1 MAVFIACSLS
11 PISYLGRDTSVN
23 PLIES
28 TLLRKLGGKVLLVLF
43 EHLLVILGQAFNLVN
58 VRNLDSWARETKK
71 NKVVV
76 SKTGC
81 SNNVMQSYHN
91 NELII
96 HTESYGPLLAILP
109 AAEGYM
115 PGNCM

>member
-58 VRNLDSWARETKK
+58 VRNLDSWARETTKK
-71 NKVVV
+71 QGRCEQNWMLEQ
-76 SKTGC
+76 C
-81 SNNVMQSYHN
+81 D
-91 NELII
+91 
-96 HTESYGPLLAILP
+96 AILP
-109 AAEGYM
+109 Q
-115 PGNCM
+115 